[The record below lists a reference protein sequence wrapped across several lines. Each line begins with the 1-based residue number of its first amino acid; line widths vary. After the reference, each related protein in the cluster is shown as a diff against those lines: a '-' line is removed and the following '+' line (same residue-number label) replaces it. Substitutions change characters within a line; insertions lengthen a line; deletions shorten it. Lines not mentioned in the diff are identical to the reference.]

1 MGLFNG
7 YLKPGPGVE
16 KDAPKKKGFF
26 LYIDIIWQKMGKFVA
41 ANSLYSLTSL
51 LWIAALYM
59 FFGYMF
65 IRTGIVDNVTANI
78 QQAEGLTAEQA
89 AQLSGN
95 VVVMLQIFFS
105 VAVFVLWGSGPS
117 SAAYAYINRCFT
129 RGEPVWVVSDGKDKF
144 LENFKQGMFVVLID
158 AVILVFGV
166 NAMHFY
172 YSFYTS
178 TGNVIWLLPS
188 YIMVVVF
195 VLYTMMHSYIYQIMV
210 TFECS
215 FGAIYKNALLLSIAK
230 LPGNILTTA
239 ISCGLLYAIFMVINL
254 NPLFAAIIVLVFGLC
269 FTRYVTD
276 FYAARVIE
284 KTILTNMKKKEEK
297 KPVIEYLDEDETDD
311 EPEVGGE

>member
-7 YLKPGPGVE
+7 YMKPGPGV
-16 KDAPKKKGFF
+16 DVNAPKKKGFF
-26 LYIDIIWQKMGKFVA
+26 LYIDIVWQKMGKFVA

-65 IRTGIVDNVTANI
+65 IRTGIVDNLTANI
-78 QQAEGLTAEQA
+78 LQAENIGAEQA
-89 AQLSGN
+89 APVSGD

-117 SAAYAYINRCFT
+117 SAAYAYVNRCFT
-129 RGEPVWVVSDGKDKF
+129 RGEPVWVASDGKDKF
-144 LENFKQGMFVVLID
+144 LENFKQGMLVVLID

-178 TGNVIWLLPS
+178 TGSVIWLLPS

-210 TFECS
+210 TFDCS
-215 FGAIYKNALLLSIAK
+215 LGTIYKNALLLSIAK

-239 ISCGLLYAIFMVINL
+239 ISCGMFCAIFMVINL

-276 FYAARVIE
+276 FYEARVIE
-284 KTILTNMKKKEEK
+284 KTILSNMKKKDEK
-297 KPVIEYLDEDETDD
+297 EPVIEYLDEDETDD
-311 EPEVGGE
+311 KPEVGEE